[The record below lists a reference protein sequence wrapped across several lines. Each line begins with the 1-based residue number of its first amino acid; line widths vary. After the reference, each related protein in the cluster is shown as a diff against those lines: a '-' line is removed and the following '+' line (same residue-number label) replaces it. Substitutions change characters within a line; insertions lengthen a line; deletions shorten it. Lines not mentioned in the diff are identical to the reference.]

1 MLRASGEEDYP
12 PPPRANVRVTMT
24 LPNSPDS
31 RGDGPSPPLREMLD
45 SRLDLRQALYV
56 SG

>member
-1 MLRASGEEDYP
+1 MI
-12 PPPRANVRVTMT
+12 MT

-31 RGDGPSPPLREMLD
+31 RGGGLSPPLREMLD

-56 SG
+56 SGRLGDA